1 MMKDLFRRN
10 KYLLCL
16 SFVFGLLIGQPGN
29 SQGIEAKLSK
39 QELTAGDPIT
49 ISGSIDPG
57 RELYLVLSTSK
68 TFKPSDSPGDKER
81 KKLSKDFGDTAIPP
95 IYYIITIAAEMID
108 RETITF

>member
-81 KKLSKDFGDTAIPP
+81 KKVSKDFGDTAIPP